1 MAETLL
7 RLEHVNTQ
15 FETKQGTVRAVND
28 VSLSVDEGET
38 LGVVGESGC
47 GKSMT
52 ALSIMRLVPSG
63 GKTVSGSIHF
73 SDTDLLA
80 LPEEEMRHYRGK
92 EIGMIFQEP
101 MTALTPTMTIGRQ
114 ISETMEVHLDLDRTA
129 ARERTV
135 EVLNQVGIPSPEQRY
150 NDYVHQ
156 FSGGMRQRVMIAIA
170 FCCHPRLLLADEPTT
185 ALDVTVQA
193 QVLQLLREL
202 ATGSGLST
210 ILITHDMGIV
220 AGMCDR
226 VAVMYAGRMVETAP
240 VDALFETPLHP
251 YTWGLLRS
259 VPGLDTQ
266 RSQRLLS
273 IPGLPPD
280 LANLPPGCNYWPRC
294 PFVQD
299 RCKEQDPAFG
309 SVDDKHGVACWRAS
323 EGLLE
328 GKDLP

>member
-7 RLEHVNTQ
+7 RLENVGTH

-28 VSLSVDEGET
+28 VSLSVDAGET
-38 LGVVGESGC
+38 VSLVGESGC

-63 GKTVSGSIHF
+63 GETINGKIFLDDV
-73 SDTDLLA
+73 DLLSLA
-80 LPEEEMRHYRGK
+80 EDEMRQYRGK
-92 EIGMIFQEP
+92 EMGMIFQEP

-114 ISETMEVHLDLDRTA
+114 ISETMEIHLGLSKEEARARTLEILD
-129 ARERTV
+129 
-135 EVLNQVGIPSPEQRY
+135 QVGIPAPEQRY
-150 NDYVHQ
+150 NNYVHQ
-156 FSGGMRQRVMIAIA
+156 FSGGMRQRVMIAMA
-170 FCCHPRLLLADEPTT
+170 LSCNPRLLLADEPTT

-193 QVLQLLREL
+193 QVLHLLKHL
-202 ATGSGLST
+202 ATESGLST

-226 VAVMYAGRMVETAP
+226 VAVMYAGRIVETAP
-240 VDALFETPLHP
+240 VDALFEAPLHP
-251 YTWGLLRS
+251 YSWGLLQS
-259 VPGLDTQ
+259 VPGLDTD
-266 RSQRLLS
+266 RSQRLQS

-294 PFVQD
+294 PFAQA
-299 RCKEQDPAFG
+299 RCKESQPETEY
-309 SVDDKHGVACWRAS
+309 VDDKQGVACWRAG

-328 GKDLP
+328 GSGNP